1 MTTSGNTLRFACQTY
16 SWQMSIDRYQGKVEH
31 MAGIAAAAGFT
42 GFEPE
47 TIMLEKDWTASGL
60 RLALDGSRLQLA
72 ALCLV
77 DEWRR
82 PAETAEERRHADRVI
97 DAVAAFPGAII
108 NLVHYPGVDRSDL
121 AERQANAL
129 SCMAAIAERAAERG
143 IACSFHP
150 NSPPGSVF
158 RVAEDYELL
167 LAELHPLIGY
177 TPDTGHIAAGGMDP
191 LSVVKQHRDRVKY
204 IHVKDRFAEGGW
216 APTGEG
222 AVDIAGI
229 VDHLV
234 ATGYDGW
241 ITFED
246 ESPLAE
252 ADPDAAVMNAGRY
265 VAEKLM
271 PAYAAAVEA

>member
-1 MTTSGNTLRFACQTY
+1 
-16 SWQMSIDRYQGKVEH
+16 MSIDRYRGKVEH
-31 MAGIAAAAGFT
+31 MTGIAARAGFT

-47 TIMLEKDWTASGL
+47 TIMLDKDWTASGL
-60 RLALDGSRLQLA
+60 RLALDDSRLQLA

-77 DEWRR
+77 DAWRL
-82 PAETAEERRHADRVI
+82 PKETDAERRHADRVI
-97 DAVAAFPGAII
+97 AAVAAFPGAMI

-129 SCMAAIAERAAERG
+129 SCMAAIAERAAQRG
-143 IACSFHP
+143 VACSFHP
-150 NSPPGSVF
+150 NSPAGSVF
-158 RVAEDYELL
+158 RIAEDYDLL
-167 LAELHPLIGY
+167 LSKLHPMIGY

-191 LSVVKQHRDRVKY
+191 LAVMKQYRDRIRY
-204 IHVKDRFAEGGW
+204 IHVKDRFAGGSW

-229 VDHLV
+229 VEYLV

-241 ITFED
+241 IAFED

-252 ADPDAAVMNAGRY
+252 SDPDAAVMNAGRY
-265 VAEKLM
+265 VTEKLM
-271 PAYAAAVEA
+271 PAYSAALEA